1 MGGRDAMV
9 EWVVCE
15 KTRVGDDYEA
25 LLAESA

>member
-1 MGGRDAMV
+1 MV